1 MKAFEQ
7 GFVEKC
13 RKLLFDDTINHIA
26 GISIAHEST
35 KKYEYMS
42 TYPTADYMQSEQR
55 YQVVLNNTS
64 ALKGMNFVNDD
75 IIFHEDENQVKDI
88 NKRNTPY
95 WGVKGSDK
103 SFCRALTVGGVIGY
117 QVIRVVHSHKKLI
130 NVFDRVG
137 PSYIGSQSPYRSE
150 DEDEEDLDVN

>member
-1 MKAFEQ
+1 
-7 GFVEKC
+7 
-13 RKLLFDDTINHIA
+13 
-26 GISIAHEST
+26 
-35 KKYEYMS
+35 MS
-42 TYPTADYMQSEQR
+42 EYPTADYMQSEQR